1 MVWLGWKGQHS
12 GPCSVAPGKATIL
25 NVKREDFQ
33 DLYPVAVV
41 VEEENTAAGHL
52 LRLHHRLQVCQQAH
66 VFAHV
71 RRQHHVDHHLP
82 QRLPLLLGQVDKD
95 ITVVV
100 L

>member
-12 GPCSVAPGKATIL
+12 GPCSVAPGKATTL

-66 VFAHV
+66 VLAHV
-71 RRQHHVDHHLP
+71 RRQHLRIFSD
-82 QRLPLLLGQVDKD
+82 
-95 ITVVV
+95 
-100 L
+100 